1 MKPRSILYLLIC
13 LLAIACQDDLDGD
26 LAHGG
31 GMTEGMA
38 TFRFELESATEIYT
52 RADDA
57 SANAI
62 ENVMLMVFD
71 KSNKLTKSAYFDAP
85 DGDGSVRLYLAGKDK
100 MVYAFCNL
108 PETTREEL
116 QKKKIE
122 TYTYDELATEYLT
135 ISQADGAYMGNFVM
149 SGQEDLRPNAVADF
163 SESYEIKVYRLAA
176 KFDFKI
182 YFHPEETGDQFTITG
197 LYLYNT
203 PKGSLLL
210 PNGYAAVGE
219 DEQELNAGTDYVDGT
234 DKKYFNYRENGTNA
248 EGGYRVAY
256 ETLYDT
262 SAGTGIIDQY
272 YGATFYQFENRRGA
286 VYDNYKTEKDADG
299 NIISYEGGE
308 NWTGS
313 HTDWTV
319 YRGTGWNDLSSL
331 RGVMGEAGSTFAG
344 KDLFEE
350 YRQINKRIL
359 AKYFVR
365 NENVGYEEEK
375 DLKTVG
381 FPGASF
387 LVIEGV
393 YRKANGDASD
403 VKYYVYLG
411 KDNYADFNV
420 KRNHHYI
427 YQVMIYTMEKY
438 DTRVYSEALGNL
450 AVYYDKSTLDAH
462 FNVTSA
468 LLYSQTD
475 WTAYVENPDK
485 TPWLE
490 ISTTPRYIPRMPG
503 DAASPE
509 QAQFRLSGNGGLNYI
524 YIHTDEYVPDYAS
537 PLDNPLISKE
547 SGIRT
552 GKIIVESGQAREE
565 IVVNQ
570 YAAQMVIC
578 RIKYD
583 IHTTDAILD
592 TFYVERVLEKK
603 NMAWGFEHYWSF
615 VTDDLIAAGQWD
627 GLANTRRLYDVALNG
642 DKWDV
647 AAAYPDGIPSDI
659 ALGYAIQKNRDRN
672 GNGKIDYNEILW
684 YMPAAN
690 ELQAVYGHKTLGLS
704 QDDCDKIY
712 MDVENC
718 GTIELPFDVNGNF
731 HSSSPSVSD
740 AGGITG
746 GRSYY
751 VNMST
756 GKKAIGLRSRYYNVL
771 CARRADGWLGP
782 ETGETEGNVD
792 NDEDWNDDEEEIMDK
807 NKGE

>member
-1 MKPRSILYLLIC
+1 MKPKSILYLLIC

-26 LAHGG
+26 LAHVS

-57 SANAI
+57 SADAI
-62 ENVMLMVFD
+62 ENVMLMVFNE
-71 KSNKLTKSAYFDAP
+71 SNILTKSAYFDAP
-85 DGDGSVRLYLAGKDK
+85 DGEGSVRLYLSGTDK

-108 PETTREEL
+108 PKTTREAL
-116 QKKKIE
+116 QGKAIG
-122 TYTYDELATEYLT
+122 TYTYGELAKEFLT

-149 SGQEDLRPNAVADF
+149 SGQEDLRKDNVTDF

-176 KFDFKI
+176 KFDFQI
-182 YFHPEETGDQFTITG
+182 YFHPEETGDQFAITG

-203 PKGSLLL
+203 PNGSLLL

-234 DKKYFNYRENGTNA
+234 DKEKYFNYRENGTNA
-248 EGGYRVAY
+248 EDGYRVAY

-272 YGATFYQFENRRGA
+272 YEATFYQFENRRGA
-286 VYDNYKTEKDADG
+286 VYDDYDTNTG
-299 NIISYEGGE
+299 SGGA

-313 HTDWTV
+313 RNWTV
-319 YRGTGWNDLSSL
+319 EGGTGWNDLSSL
-331 RGVMGEAGSTFAG
+331 RGQTGEPGSTFDG
-344 KDLFEE
+344 KGLFEE

-359 AKYFVR
+359 AAHFNRSSSVNSGQYT
-365 NENVGYEEEK
+365 
-375 DLKTVG
+375 DTHTG
-381 FPGASF
+381 FPGVSF

-420 KRNHHYI
+420 KRNHNYI
-427 YQVMIYTMEKY
+427 YKVVIYTMEKY

-450 AVYYDKSTLDAH
+450 AVYYDNSTLDAH

-475 WTAYVENPDK
+475 WTAYVEKPDE

-503 DAASPE
+503 DAASSE

-537 PLDNPLISKE
+537 PNDNPKDNDT
-547 SGIRT
+547 RT
-552 GKIIVESGQAREE
+552 GKIIIESGQAREE

-570 YAAQMVIC
+570 YAAQMVVC
-578 RIKYD
+578 HIKYD
-583 IHTTDAILD
+583 IHTMKEVLD

-603 NMAWGFEHYWSF
+603 NMAWGFEKYWSF

-627 GLANTRRLYDVALNG
+627 GLANTRRLYDVALKG
-642 DKWDV
+642 DKWGV

-672 GNGKIDYNEILW
+672 GNGKIDYNEIVW
-684 YMPAAN
+684 YLPAAN
-690 ELQAVYGHKTLGLS
+690 ELQATYGHMTTAS
-704 QDDCDKIY
+704 DVDADKVY
-712 MDVENC
+712 MDSGNI
-718 GTIELPFDVNGNF
+718 GTVVLPEEVTGNF
-731 HSSSPSVSD
+731 HSSSPSVAD
-740 AGGITG
+740 PDGITP

-751 VNMST
+751 VNMSD

-782 ETGETEGNVD
+782 ETGETGGNVD

>member
-1 MKPRSILYLLIC
+1 MKSKNILYLLIC
-13 LLAIACQDDLDGD
+13 LFAISCQDDLDSGLID
-26 LAHGG
+26 TGCIR
-31 GMTEGMA
+31 EGMV
-38 TFRFELESATEIYT
+38 TFNFELESATEIYT
-52 RADDA
+52 RSGDV
-57 SANAI
+57 SENAI

-71 KSNKLTKSAYFDAP
+71 GSKQLTKSAYFDTP
-85 DGDGSVRLYLAGKDK
+85 EGDGSVRLYLKDKDK

-108 PETTREEL
+108 PETTREVL
-116 QKKKIE
+116 QGKVIG
-122 TYTYDELATEYLT
+122 TYTYEDLAKEFLT

-149 SGQEDLRPNAVADF
+149 SGQEVLRNENVTYF
-163 SESYEIKVYRLAA
+163 LESYDIKVYRLAA

-182 YFHPEETGDQFTITG
+182 YFHPEVTGDQFAITG

-234 DKKYFNYRENGTNA
+234 EEKYFNYRENGTNA
-248 EGGYRVAY
+248 EDGYRIAY

-286 VYDNYKTEKDADG
+286 VYDNYNSTDG
-299 NIISYEGGE
+299 SGGD

-319 YRGTGWNDLSSL
+319 DDGTGWNDLSSL
-331 RGVMGEAGSTFAG
+331 QGQKGEPGSTFDG
-344 KDLFEE
+344 KDLFVE

-359 AKYFVR
+359 AAHFDRSSSVNSSQYT
-365 NENVGYEEEK
+365 
-375 DLKTVG
+375 DTHTG

-420 KRNHHYI
+420 KRNHNYI

-450 AVYYDKSTLDAH
+450 AVYYDDSTLDAH

-475 WTAYVENPDK
+475 WTAYVETPDE

-503 DAASPE
+503 DAASSE

-537 PLDNPLISKE
+537 PKYNPGADE
-547 SGIRT
+547 DTRT
-552 GKIIVESGQAREE
+552 GKIIIESGQAREE

-570 YAAQMVIC
+570 YAAQMVVC
-578 RIKYD
+578 HIKYD
-583 IHTTDAILD
+583 IHTMKEVLD

-603 NMAWGFEHYWSF
+603 NMAWGFEKYWSF

-627 GLANTRRLYDVALNG
+627 GLANTRRLYDVALYG
-642 DKWDV
+642 DKWGV
-647 AAAYPDGIPSDI
+647 APMYPDGIPSDI

-672 GNGKIDYNEILW
+672 GNGKIDYNEIVW
-684 YMPAAN
+684 YLPAAN
-690 ELQAVYGHKTLGLS
+690 ELQATYGHMTTAS
-704 QDDCDKIY
+704 DVDADKVY
-712 MDVENC
+712 MPREFIGTVNLPDV
-718 GTIELPFDVNGNF
+718 FGNF
-731 HSSSPSVSD
+731 HSSSPSVAD
-740 AGGITG
+740 PDGITP

-771 CARRADGWLGP
+771 CARRANGWLGP

>member
-26 LAHGG
+26 LANGG

-62 ENVMLMVFD
+62 ENVMLMVF
-71 KSNKLTKSAYFDAP
+71 NEYNELTKSAYFDAA
-85 DGDGSVRLYLAGKDK
+85 DGDGSVRLYLSGTDK

-108 PETTREEL
+108 PKTTREAL
-116 QKKKIE
+116 QGKVID
-122 TYTYDELATEYLT
+122 TYTYGELAKEFLT

-149 SGQEDLRPNAVADF
+149 SGQEELRTDGATEFA
-163 SESYEIKVYRLAA
+163 ESYEIPVTRLAA

-210 PNGYAAVGE
+210 PNGYADVGE
-219 DEQELNAGTDYVDGT
+219 NEQELNAGTDYVDGT
-234 DKKYFNYRENGTNA
+234 EEKYFNYSDNGTDA

-286 VYDNYKTEKDADG
+286 VYDDYDANTG
-299 NIISYEGGE
+299 LGGD
-308 NWTGS
+308 NWTDSPVEG
-313 HTDWTV
+313 
-319 YRGTGWNDLSSL
+319 GTGWNDLSSL
-331 RGVMGEAGSTFAG
+331 RGVKGEPGSTFAG
-344 KDLFEE
+344 KDLFVE

-450 AVYYDKSTLDAH
+450 AVYYDNSTLDAH

-537 PLDNPLISKE
+537 PKDNPGADKDT
-547 SGIRT
+547 RT
-552 GKIIVESGQAREE
+552 GKIIIESGTVSKE
-565 IVVNQ
+565 ITVKQ

-603 NMAWGFEHYWSF
+603 NMAWGFEKYWSF

-642 DKWDV
+642 DKWGV

-672 GNGKIDYNEILW
+672 GNGKIDYNEIVW
-684 YMPAAN
+684 YLPAAN
-690 ELQAVYGHKTLGLS
+690 ELQATYGHKTASGV
-704 QDDCDKIY
+704 DADKVY
-712 MDVENC
+712 MPSEFIGTVNLPDV
-718 GTIELPFDVNGNF
+718 FGNF
-731 HSSSPSVSD
+731 HSSSPSVAD
-740 AGGITG
+740 PDGITP

-751 VNMST
+751 VNMSD

-771 CARRADGWLGP
+771 CARRHDAWRGNQ
-782 ETGETEGNVD
+782 TGETGGNVD
-792 NDEDWNDDEEEIMDK
+792 NDEDWSDEEEVIMPR
-807 NKGE
+807 NN

>member
-1 MKPRSILYLLIC
+1 MKPKSILYLLIC
-13 LLAIACQDDLDGD
+13 LLAIACQDDLDGN
-26 LAHGG
+26 LANGG

-71 KSNKLTKSAYFDAP
+71 ESNILTKSAYFDAP
-85 DGDGSVRLYLAGKDK
+85 DGEGSVRLYLSGADK

-108 PETTREEL
+108 PKTTREAL
-116 QKKKIE
+116 QGKVID
-122 TYTYDELATEYLT
+122 TYTYGELAKEFLT
-135 ISQADGAYMGNFVM
+135 ISQADGAYQGNFVM
-149 SGQEDLRPNAVADF
+149 SGQEDLRPNATGDF
-163 SESYEIKVYRLAA
+163 SESYKIKVYRLAA

-182 YFHPEETGDQFTITG
+182 YFHPEVTGDQFAITG

-210 PNGYAAVGE
+210 PNGYAAVE
-219 DEQELNAGTDYVDGT
+219 ENQQELNAGTDYVDGT
-234 DKKYFNYRENGTNA
+234 EEKYFNYKENGKDA

-286 VYDNYKTEKDADG
+286 VYDNYNSTDG
-299 NIISYEGGE
+299 SGGD

-313 HTDWTV
+313 RTDDWTV
-319 YRGTGWNDLSSL
+319 EGGTGWNDLSSL
-331 RGVMGEAGSTFAG
+331 RGQTGEAGSTFAG
-344 KDLFEE
+344 KDLFVE

-359 AKYFVR
+359 AAHFDRTVNSGKYT
-365 NENVGYEEEK
+365 
-375 DLKTVG
+375 DTHTG

-420 KRNHHYI
+420 KRNHNYI

-450 AVYYDKSTLDAH
+450 AVYYDDSTLDAH

-475 WTAYVENPDK
+475 WTAYVENPDE

-490 ISTTPRYIPRMPG
+490 ISTSPRYIPRMPG

-509 QAQFRLSGNGGLNYI
+509 QAGFRLSGNGGLNYI

-537 PLDNPLISKE
+537 PSENPKDAAIREGTIVFE
-547 SGIRT
+547 SGT
-552 GKIIVESGQAREE
+552 VSEE
-565 IVVNQ
+565 ITVKQ

-603 NMAWGFEHYWSF
+603 NMAWGFEKYWSF

-647 AAAYPDGIPSDI
+647 AAAYPDGIPADI

-672 GNGKIDYNEILW
+672 GNGQIDYDEIVW
-684 YMPAAN
+684 YLPAAN
-690 ELQAVYGHKTLGLS
+690 EMQALYGHAANNVEDPGKV
-704 QDDCDKIY
+704 Y
-712 MDVENC
+712 MDGIYV
-718 GTIELPFDVNGNF
+718 GTVDLPDEVTGNF
-731 HSSSPSVSD
+731 HTSSPSVAD
-740 AGGITG
+740 PEGITP

-751 VNMST
+751 VNMSD

-771 CARRADGWLGP
+771 CARRHDAWRGNQ
-782 ETGETEGNVD
+782 TGETGGNVD
-792 NDEDWNDDEEEIMDK
+792 NDEDWSDEEEVIMPR
-807 NKGE
+807 NN

>member
-1 MKPRSILYLLIC
+1 MRLSNLFYLVLIISF
-13 LLAIACQDDLDGD
+13 LVNCQDDLDGD

-71 KSNKLTKSAYFDAP
+71 ESNILTKSAYFDAP
-85 DGDGSVRLYLAGKDK
+85 DGEGSVRLYLSGTDK

-108 PETTREEL
+108 PETTRKKL
-116 QKKKIE
+116 QEKTIR
-122 TYTYDELATEYLT
+122 TYTYSDLTEEFLT

-149 SGQEDLRPNAVADF
+149 SGQEDLRKGNVPVF
-163 SESYEIKVYRLAA
+163 SESYEIKVTRLAA

-182 YFHPEETGDQFTITG
+182 YFHPEVTGDQFAITG

-210 PNGYAAVGE
+210 PNGYADVE
-219 DEQELNAGTDYVDGT
+219 ENQQELNAGTDYVDGT
-234 DKKYFNYRENGTNA
+234 GSNYFNYKENGTDA
-248 EGGYRVAY
+248 EDGYRVAY

-313 HTDWTV
+313 HMDWTV
-319 YRGTGWNDLSSL
+319 YGGTGWNDLSSL
-331 RGVMGEAGSTFAG
+331 RGQKGEAGSTFAG
-344 KDLFEE
+344 KDLFVE

-359 AKYFVR
+359 AKYFDRSSSV
-365 NENVGYEEEK
+365 NSGYT
-375 DLKTVG
+375 DTHSG

-420 KRNHHYI
+420 KRNHNYI

-438 DTRVYSEALGNL
+438 DTRVYSEALGNIK
-450 AVYYDKSTLDAH
+450 VYYDDSILDAH
-462 FNVTSA
+462 FNVRSA

-475 WTAYVENPDK
+475 WTARVKNPDE

-490 ISTTPRYIPRMPG
+490 ISTSPQYKPRKPG
-503 DAASPE
+503 FEPSPD
-509 QAQFRLSGNGGLNYI
+509 QAQFRINGKGGLNYV
-524 YIHTDEYVPDYAS
+524 YIHTDEYVPAMES
-537 PLDNPLISKE
+537 PALLSPNFREGTIVFE
-547 SGIRT
+547 SGD
-552 GKIIVESGQAREE
+552 KREE
-565 IVVNQ
+565 ITVCQ

-578 RIKYD
+578 HIKYD
-583 IHTTDAILD
+583 IHTMKEVRD

-603 NMAWGFEHYWSF
+603 NMAWGFEKYWSF

-684 YMPAAN
+684 YLPAAN
-690 ELQAVYGHKTLGLS
+690 EIQALSAHIYGSGVGDYYPDGTS
-704 QDDCDKIY
+704 ISVEWDQD
-712 MDVENC
+712 
-718 GTIELPFDVNGNF
+718 NGNF
-731 HSSSPSVSD
+731 HTSSPSVAD
-740 AGGITG
+740 PAGITP

-751 VNMST
+751 VTLST

-771 CARRADGWLGP
+771 CARRANGWLGP
-782 ETGETEGNVD
+782 NTGETEGNVD
-792 NDEDWNDDEEEIMDK
+792 NDEDWNDEEEVIVPR
-807 NKGE
+807 N

>member
-26 LAHGG
+26 LANGG

-57 SANAI
+57 SADAI

-71 KSNKLTKSAYFDAP
+71 ESNILTKSAYFDAP
-85 DGDGSVRLYLAGKDK
+85 DGENSVRLYLSGTDK

-108 PETTREEL
+108 PETTREVL
-116 QKKKIE
+116 QGKVIG
-122 TYTYDELATEYLT
+122 TYTYEDLAKEFLT

-149 SGQEDLRPNAVADF
+149 SGQEDLRNVTYF
-163 SESYEIKVYRLAA
+163 LESYDIKVYRLAA

-182 YFHPEETGDQFTITG
+182 YFHPEVTGDQFAITG

-234 DKKYFNYRENGTNA
+234 EEKYFNYRENGTNA
-248 EGGYRVAY
+248 EDGYRIAY

-286 VYDNYKTEKDADG
+286 VYDNYNSTDG
-299 NIISYEGGE
+299 SGGD

-319 YRGTGWNDLSSL
+319 DDGTGWNDLSSL
-331 RGVMGEAGSTFAG
+331 QGQKGEPGSTFDG
-344 KDLFEE
+344 KDLFVE

-359 AKYFVR
+359 AAHFDRSSSVNSSQYT
-365 NENVGYEEEK
+365 
-375 DLKTVG
+375 DTHTG

-420 KRNHHYI
+420 KRNHNYI

-450 AVYYDKSTLDAH
+450 AVYYDDSTLDAH

-475 WTAYVENPDK
+475 WTAYVETPDE

-503 DAASPE
+503 DAASSE

-537 PLDNPLISKE
+537 PKYNPGADE
-547 SGIRT
+547 DTRT
-552 GKIIVESGQAREE
+552 GKIIIESGQAREE

-570 YAAQMVIC
+570 YAAQMVVC
-578 RIKYD
+578 HIKYD
-583 IHTTDAILD
+583 IHTMKEVLD

-603 NMAWGFEHYWSF
+603 NMAWGFEKYWSF

-627 GLANTRRLYDVALNG
+627 GLANTRRLYDVALYG
-642 DKWDV
+642 DKWGV

-672 GNGKIDYNEILW
+672 GNGKIDYNEIVW
-684 YMPAAN
+684 YLPAAN
-690 ELQAVYGHKTLGLS
+690 ELQATYGHKTESGV
-704 QDDCDKIY
+704 DADKVY
-712 MDVENC
+712 MPNEFIGTVNLPDV
-718 GTIELPFDVNGNF
+718 FGNF
-731 HSSSPSVSD
+731 HSSSPSVAD
-740 AGGITG
+740 PDGITP

-771 CARRADGWLGP
+771 CARRANGWLGP
-782 ETGETEGNVD
+782 ETGETDGNVD

>member
-1 MKPRSILYLLIC
+1 MNLKSILYLLIC

-26 LAHGG
+26 LANEG

-71 KSNKLTKSAYFDAP
+71 KDNKLTKSAYFDAP

-108 PETTREEL
+108 PETTRKKL
-116 QKKKIE
+116 QEKTIE
-122 TYTYDELATEYLT
+122 PYTYSDLAKEFLT
-135 ISQADGAYMGNFVM
+135 ISQADGAYQGNFVM

-234 DKKYFNYRENGTNA
+234 DKEKYFKYSDGTDA
-248 EGGYRVAY
+248 KGGYRVAY

-286 VYDNYKTEKDADG
+286 VYDNYNSTDG
-299 NIISYEGGE
+299 SGGN
-308 NWTGS
+308 NWMGS
-313 HTDWTV
+313 RPDDW
-319 YRGTGWNDLSSL
+319 TGWNDLSSL
-331 RGVMGEAGSTFAG
+331 RGVKGEAGSTFAG
-344 KDLFEE
+344 KDLFVE

-359 AKYFVR
+359 AKYFDRSSSV
-365 NENVGYEEEK
+365 NSGQYT
-375 DLKTVG
+375 DTHTG

-450 AVYYDKSTLDAH
+450 AVYYDNSTLDAH

-475 WTAYVENPDK
+475 WTAYVENPDE

-490 ISTTPRYIPRMPG
+490 ISTSPRYIPRMPG

-509 QAQFRLSGNGGLNYI
+509 QAGFRLSGNGGLNYI

-537 PLDNPLISKE
+537 PSENPLISKE

-603 NMAWGFEHYWSF
+603 NMAWGFEKYWSF

-647 AAAYPDGIPSDI
+647 AAAYPDGIPADI

-672 GNGKIDYNEILW
+672 GNGKIDYDEIVW
-684 YMPAAN
+684 YLPAAN
-690 ELQAVYGHKTLGLS
+690 EMQALYGHAANYVEDPGKV
-704 QDDCDKIY
+704 Y
-712 MDVENC
+712 MDGIYV
-718 GTIELPFDVNGNF
+718 GTVDLPDEVTGNF
-731 HSSSPSVSD
+731 HTSSPSVADPS
-740 AGGITG
+740 GITP

-751 VNMST
+751 VNMT
-756 GKKAIGLRSRYYNVL
+756 DGKKAIGLRSRYYNVL
-771 CARRADGWLGP
+771 CARRHDAWRGNQ
-782 ETGETEGNVD
+782 TGETGGNVD
-792 NDEDWNDDEEEIMDK
+792 NDEDWSDEEEVIMPR
-807 NKGE
+807 NN

>member
-71 KSNKLTKSAYFDAP
+71 EDEELTKSAYFDAA
-85 DGDGSVRLYLAGKDK
+85 DGEGSVRLYLSGTDK

-108 PETTREEL
+108 PKTTREAL
-116 QKKKIE
+116 QEAIKADDDTPYKE
-122 TYTYDELATEYLT
+122 EVLAKASLT

-149 SGQEDLRPNAVADF
+149 SGQEDLRKENVTYF

-182 YFHPEETGDQFTITG
+182 YFHPEETGDQFAITG

-203 PKGSLLL
+203 PKGSFLL
-210 PNGYAAVGE
+210 PNGYDAV
-219 DEQELNAGTDYVDGT
+219 DELNAGTDYVDGT
-234 DKKYFNYRENGTNA
+234 DKEKYFNYSDNGTDA
-248 EGGYRVAY
+248 KDGYRVAY

-286 VYDNYKTEKDADG
+286 VYDNYNSTDG
-299 NIISYEGGE
+299 SDGD
-308 NWTGS
+308 NWTDPRPD
-313 HTDWTV
+313 DWTV
-319 YRGTGWNDLSSL
+319 EGGTGWNDLSSL
-331 RGVMGEAGSTFAG
+331 RGVKGEAGSTFAG
-344 KDLFEE
+344 KDLFVE

-359 AKYFVR
+359 AKYFDRSSSV
-365 NENVGYEEEK
+365 NSGQYT
-375 DLKTVG
+375 DTHTG

-420 KRNHHYI
+420 KRNHNYI

-450 AVYYDKSTLDAH
+450 AVYYDNSTLDAH

-537 PLDNPLISKE
+537 PSENPLISKE

-603 NMAWGFEHYWSF
+603 NMVWGFEKYWSF

-672 GNGKIDYNEILW
+672 GNGKIDYNEIVW
-684 YMPAAN
+684 YLPAAN
-690 ELQAVYGHKTLGLS
+690 EIQALSAHIYGSGVGDYYPDGTTVCVEWD
-704 QDDCDKIY
+704 QD
-712 MDVENC
+712 
-718 GTIELPFDVNGNF
+718 NGNF
-731 HSSSPSVSD
+731 HTSSPSVAD
-740 AGGITG
+740 PAGITP

-751 VNMST
+751 VTLST

-771 CARRADGWLGP
+771 CARRHDAWRGNQ
-782 ETGETEGNVD
+782 TGETGGNVD
-792 NDEDWNDDEEEIMDK
+792 NDEDWSDEEEVIMPR
-807 NKGE
+807 NN

>member
-1 MKPRSILYLLIC
+1 MKPKSILYLLIC

-52 RADDA
+52 RADDT

-71 KSNKLTKSAYFDAP
+71 KSNILTKSAYFDAP
-85 DGDGSVRLYLAGKDK
+85 DGEGSVRLYLSGTDK

-108 PETTREEL
+108 PKTTREAL
-116 QKKKIE
+116 QEAIKADDDTPYKE
-122 TYTYDELATEYLT
+122 EVLAKASLT
-135 ISQADGAYMGNFVM
+135 ISQADGAYQGNFVM
-149 SGQEDLRPNAVADF
+149 SGQEDLRPNATDDF
-163 SESYEIKVYRLAA
+163 SESYKIKVYRLAA

-210 PNGYAAVGE
+210 PNGYADVGE
-219 DEQELNAGTDYVDGT
+219 GEQELNAGTDYVDGT
-234 DKKYFNYRENGTNA
+234 EEKYFNYSDNGTNA
-248 EGGYRVAY
+248 ENGYRIAY

-286 VYDNYKTEKDADG
+286 VYDDYDANTGSDG
-299 NIISYEGGE
+299 D

-319 YRGTGWNDLSSL
+319 EGGTGWNDLTSL
-331 RGVMGEAGSTFAG
+331 RGVKGEPGSTFAG

-359 AKYFVR
+359 AKYFDRSSSV
-365 NENVGYEEEK
+365 NSGQYTDTHK
-375 DLKTVG
+375 G

-450 AVYYDKSTLDAH
+450 AVYYDNSTLDAH

-490 ISTTPRYIPRMPG
+490 ISTSPRYIPRMPG

-537 PLDNPLISKE
+537 PSENPLISKK

-570 YAAQMVIC
+570 YAAQMVVC
-578 RIKYD
+578 HIKYD
-583 IHTTDAILD
+583 VHTRDEVCD

-603 NMAWGFEHYWSF
+603 NMAWGFEKYWSF

-672 GNGKIDYNEILW
+672 GNGKIDYDEIVW
-684 YMPAAN
+684 YLPAAN
-690 ELQAVYGHKTLGLS
+690 EIQALSAHIYGDDVGDYYPDGTTVCVEWD
-704 QDDCDKIY
+704 QD
-712 MDVENC
+712 
-718 GTIELPFDVNGNF
+718 NGNF
-731 HSSSPSVSD
+731 HTSSPWGAD
-740 AGGITG
+740 PDGITP

-751 VNMST
+751 VTLST

-771 CARRADGWLGP
+771 CARRHDAWRGNQ
-782 ETGETEGNVD
+782 TGETGGNVD
-792 NDEDWNDDEEEIMDK
+792 NDEDWSDEEEVIMPR
-807 NKGE
+807 NN

>member
-1 MKPRSILYLLIC
+1 MKPKSILYLLIC

-26 LAHGG
+26 LANEG

-71 KSNKLTKSAYFDAP
+71 EDEELTKSAYFDAP
-85 DGDGSVRLYLAGKDK
+85 DGEGSVRLYLSGTDK

-108 PETTREEL
+108 PKTTREAL
-116 QKKKIE
+116 QKKTIE
-122 TYTYDELATEYLT
+122 TYTYDKLAKEFLT

-149 SGQEDLRPNAVADF
+149 SGQEDLRPNATGDF

-182 YFHPEETGDQFTITG
+182 YFHPEVTGDQFAITG

-210 PNGYAAVGE
+210 PNGYAAVE
-219 DEQELNAGTDYVDGT
+219 ENQQELNAGTDYVDGT
-234 DKKYFNYRENGTNA
+234 DKEKYFNYRENGTNA
-248 EGGYRVAY
+248 EDGYRVAY

-272 YGATFYQFENRRGA
+272 YEATFYQFENRRGA
-286 VYDNYKTEKDADG
+286 VYDDYDTNTG
-299 NIISYEGGE
+299 SGGA

-313 HTDWTV
+313 RNWTV
-319 YRGTGWNDLSSL
+319 EGGTGWNDLTSL
-331 RGVMGEAGSTFAG
+331 RGVKGEAGSTFAG

-359 AKYFVR
+359 AKSFVR
-365 NENVGYEEEK
+365 NENVGYEDK
-375 DLKTVG
+375 DRETVG

-450 AVYYDKSTLDAH
+450 AVYYDDSTLDAH

-475 WTAYVENPDK
+475 WTARVENPDE

-490 ISTTPRYIPRMPG
+490 ISTSPRYIPRMPG
-503 DAASPE
+503 VSSSLE
-509 QAQFRLSGNGGLNYI
+509 QAQFKINGTGGLNYI
-524 YIHTDEYVPDYAS
+524 YIHTDEFVPYCKN
-537 PLDNPLISKE
+537 PNDNPK
-547 SGIRT
+547 GDNDIRV
-552 GKIIVESGQAREE
+552 GKIIFESGNSTQE
-565 IVVNQ
+565 ITVKQ

-578 RIKYD
+578 HIKYD
-583 IHTTDAILD
+583 IHTMKEVLD

-603 NMAWGFEHYWSF
+603 NMAWGFEKYWSF
-615 VTDDLIAAGQWD
+615 ITDDLIAAGQWD
-627 GLANTRRLYDVALNG
+627 GLANTRRLYDVALYG
-642 DKWDV
+642 DKWGV
-647 AAAYPDGIPSDI
+647 APMYPDGIPSDI

-672 GNGKIDYNEILW
+672 GNGKIDYNEIVW
-684 YMPAAN
+684 YLPAAN
-690 ELQAVYGHKTLGLS
+690 ELQATYGHKTASGV
-704 QDDCDKIY
+704 DADNADKVY
-712 MDVENC
+712 MPSEFIGTVNLPDV
-718 GTIELPFDVNGNF
+718 FGNF
-731 HSSSPSVSD
+731 HSSSPSVAD
-740 AGGITG
+740 PDGITP

-771 CARRADGWLGP
+771 CARRANGWLGP
-782 ETGETEGNVD
+782 ETGETDGNVD

>member
-26 LAHGG
+26 LANGG

-57 SANAI
+57 SADAI

-71 KSNKLTKSAYFDAP
+71 ESNILTKSAYFDAP
-85 DGDGSVRLYLAGKDK
+85 DGENSVRLYLSGTDK

-108 PETTREEL
+108 PETTREVL
-116 QKKKIE
+116 QGKVIG
-122 TYTYDELATEYLT
+122 TYTYEDLAKEFLT

-149 SGQEDLRPNAVADF
+149 SGQEVLRNENVTYF
-163 SESYEIKVYRLAA
+163 LESYDIKVYRLAA

-182 YFHPEETGDQFTITG
+182 YFHPEVTGDQFAITG

-234 DKKYFNYRENGTNA
+234 EEKYFNYRENGTNA
-248 EGGYRVAY
+248 EDGYRIAY

-286 VYDNYKTEKDADG
+286 VYDNYNSTDG
-299 NIISYEGGE
+299 SGGD

-319 YRGTGWNDLSSL
+319 DDGTGWNDLSSL
-331 RGVMGEAGSTFAG
+331 QGQKGEPGSTFDG
-344 KDLFEE
+344 KDLFVE

-359 AKYFVR
+359 AAHFDRSSSVNSSQYT
-365 NENVGYEEEK
+365 
-375 DLKTVG
+375 DTHTG

-420 KRNHHYI
+420 KRNHNYI

-450 AVYYDKSTLDAH
+450 AVYYDDSTLDAH

-475 WTAYVENPDK
+475 WTAYVETPDE

-503 DAASPE
+503 DAASSE

-537 PLDNPLISKE
+537 PKYNPGADE
-547 SGIRT
+547 DTRT
-552 GKIIVESGQAREE
+552 GKIIIESGQAREE

-570 YAAQMVIC
+570 YAAQMVVC
-578 RIKYD
+578 HIKYD
-583 IHTTDAILD
+583 IHTMKEVLD

-603 NMAWGFEHYWSF
+603 NMAWGFEKYWSF

-627 GLANTRRLYDVALNG
+627 GLANTRRLYDVALYG
-642 DKWDV
+642 DKWGV

-672 GNGKIDYNEILW
+672 GNGKIDYNEIVW
-684 YMPAAN
+684 YLPAAN
-690 ELQAVYGHKTLGLS
+690 ELQATYGHMTTASGV
-704 QDDCDKIY
+704 DADKVY
-712 MDVENC
+712 MPIEFIGTVNLPDV
-718 GTIELPFDVNGNF
+718 FGNF
-731 HSSSPSVSD
+731 HSSSPSVAD
-740 AGGITG
+740 PDGITP

-771 CARRADGWLGP
+771 CARRANGWLGP
-782 ETGETEGNVD
+782 ETGETDGNVD